1 MITMIREKNKIAFLS
16 VIAAFFLTILK
27 FFVGIITGSLGL
39 ISEALHSGLD
49 LAAAMITF
57 FSVRISDKPADK
69 FHNFGHGKIENL
81 SALLQTVLLLL
92 TCIWIIYEAIHRLTG
107 HSSHIEVNVWSYSVV
122 IISIIV
128 DITRSRALS
137 RVAKKYNSQ
146 ALEADALHFST
157 DIWSSGVVLI
167 GLISADLGFFAAD
180 SIAALLVSIL
190 VLYVSWKLGKRSVDV
205 LLDKAPDGLTKKVRE
220 IIATFPDVKYIHDLK
235 IRTAGADTF
244 IKVNI
249 HLDPVISLQTAHEIC
264 DRLEDELK
272 LSIPRSD
279 IHIHAEPQEKN
290 HLLKDRE
297 ERKMSTLTADIL

>member
-1 MITMIREKNKIAFLS
+1 MIREKNKIAFLS

-27 FFVGIITGSLGL
+27 FFAGIITGSLGL

-69 FHNFGHGKIENL
+69 DHNFGHGKIENL

-92 TCIWIIYEAIHRLTG
+92 TCIWIISEAIRRLSG
-107 HSSHIEVNVWSYSVV
+107 DSPHIEVNFWSYSVV

-128 DITRSRALS
+128 DISRSRVLY

-157 DIWSSGVVLI
+157 DIWSSGVVLL

-180 SIAALLVSIL
+180 SIAALMVSML
-190 VLYVSWKLGKRSVDV
+190 VLYVSYKLGRRSIDV
-205 LLDKAPDGLTKKVRE
+205 LLDKAPDGLITKVNE
-220 IIATFPDVKYIHDLK
+220 IITTFPEIKYTHSLK

-249 HLDPVISLQTAHEIC
+249 HLDPAISLNSAHEIC
-264 DRLEDELK
+264 DRLEQELK
-272 LSIPRSD
+272 ANIPRSE
-279 IHIHAEPQEKN
+279 IHIHAEPQEKS
-290 HLLKDRE
+290 HLMRDRL
-297 ERKMSTLTADIL
+297 ERKVTTITSDIL